1 MIWYHPE
8 VELSLHQFPQ
18 MGRYDLFIWM
28 ICLLVECHLDKIPNV
43 VMLGGLLKVCL
54 REEDESYIQ
63 MSHRGVGIGHI
74 RMVSPLVQWYLNQ
87 NPERWRCYWDCD
99 RQVPITYTNVSSY

>member
-43 VMLGGLLKVCL
+43 VMSSSSGTTGPN
-54 REEDESYIQ
+54 DSI
-63 MSHRGVGIGHI
+63 SIGV
-74 RMVSPLVQWYLNQ
+74 
-87 NPERWRCYWDCD
+87 
-99 RQVPITYTNVSSY
+99 